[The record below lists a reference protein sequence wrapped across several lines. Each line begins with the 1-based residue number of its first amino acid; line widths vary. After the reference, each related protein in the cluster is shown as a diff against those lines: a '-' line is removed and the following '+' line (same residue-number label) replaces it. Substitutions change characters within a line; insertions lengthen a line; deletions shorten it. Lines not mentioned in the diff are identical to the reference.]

1 MMQEK
6 HVDLKVLSSP
16 THLFE
21 VLPKH
26 RFPIIHLSLAFEKMV
41 KRKTHQFTGQYP
53 SEDLLLSCR
62 NAHAF
67 GMFVSDCFHN
77 TDYHAGFYVTS
88 DPVAYNARVYKR
100 TIGRNRPCLV
110 IIGDLQ
116 EKIIVPTVVFNLSE
130 KGKFFLSIFLPPL

>member
-1 MMQEK
+1 MIEVTPIDILNNPDYQFGKLPKYNLPMVELQAK
-6 HVDLKVLSSP
+6 FTSMLRRRVYQHTNQVLS
-16 THLFE
+16 E
-21 VLPKH
+21 E
-26 RFPIIHLSLAFEKMV
+26 IIYACI
-41 KRKTHQFTGQYP
+41 Y
-53 SEDLLLSCR
+53 
-62 NAHAF
+62 AHEF